1 MSGKRISIRARR
13 AVSGYLFILPF
24 IIGFLC
30 FMLLPLVDS
39 FWMSLCRVDVT
50 AGQGFQTTFI
60 GLDNYIRAFTID
72 PEFNKLLS
80 EEIGVMVTHTIAILV
95 VSFVIAIVLNQE
107 FKGRAFVRAIQGKE
121 GVIPPMIGRFAPTP
135 SGRLHLGNLLCAM
148 LAYLSARSQ
157 GGQFLLRIEDV
168 DIPRCPRALAQQA
181 IDDLRFLGFRWDAPP
196 LYQSERSGVY
206 QDVLNRLRREG
217 HVYPCFCTRAQ
228 LHATVAPNLGDTQ
241 FIYPG
246 TCAHL
251 TPEEA
256 AERAKTRAPAM
267 RLRVPDETITFT
279 DRVFGAQAENLA
291 RDCGDFLLQRSDGL
305 FGYQLAVVVDDALSG
320 VTEVVRGRDIL
331 SATPR
336 QIYLQHLLGYPQ
348 PAYAHIPL
356 LMDAQG
362 RRLAKRDR
370 DLDLSALSKRFSPEE
385 ILGFLAW
392 SAGIQPEMRPTTLDA
407 LIPLF
412 SWDKIPRTDLRLPA
426 EIFPEGAS
434 T

>member
-1 MSGKRISIRARR
+1 
-13 AVSGYLFILPF
+13 
-24 IIGFLC
+24 
-30 FMLLPLVDS
+30 
-39 FWMSLCRVDVT
+39 
-50 AGQGFQTTFI
+50 
-60 GLDNYIRAFTID
+60 
-72 PEFNKLLS
+72 
-80 EEIGVMVTHTIAILV
+80 
-95 VSFVIAIVLNQE
+95 
-107 FKGRAFVRAIQGKE
+107 
-121 GVIPPMIGRFAPTP
+121 MIGRFAPTP

-157 GGQFLLRIEDV
+157 GGLFLLRIEDV

-267 RLRVPDETITFT
+267 RLRVPDETTTFT

-336 QIYLQHLLGYPQ
+336 QITYSISWAIRSLLT
-348 PAYAHIPL
+348 
-356 LMDAQG
+356 
-362 RRLAKRDR
+362 R
-370 DLDLSALSKRFSPEE
+370 
-385 ILGFLAW
+385 
-392 SAGIQPEMRPTTLDA
+392 
-407 LIPLF
+407 
-412 SWDKIPRTDLRLPA
+412 
-426 EIFPEGAS
+426 IFPC
-434 T
+434 

>member
-1 MSGKRISIRARR
+1 
-13 AVSGYLFILPF
+13 
-24 IIGFLC
+24 
-30 FMLLPLVDS
+30 
-39 FWMSLCRVDVT
+39 
-50 AGQGFQTTFI
+50 
-60 GLDNYIRAFTID
+60 
-72 PEFNKLLS
+72 
-80 EEIGVMVTHTIAILV
+80 
-95 VSFVIAIVLNQE
+95 
-107 FKGRAFVRAIQGKE
+107 
-121 GVIPPMIGRFAPTP
+121 MIGRFAPTP

-168 DIPRCPRALAQQA
+168 DIPRCPRVLATQA
-181 IDDLRFLGFRWDAPP
+181 IDDLRCLGFRWDAPP
-196 LYQSERSGVY
+196 LYQSARSGVY

-305 FGYQLAVVVDDALSG
+305 FGYQLAVVVDDADMG
-320 VTEVVRGRDIL
+320 VTQVVRGSDLL
-331 SATPR
+331 SSAPR
-336 QIYLQHLLGYPQ
+336 QLWLQKELGLPHPEYG
-348 PAYAHIPL
+348 HVPL
-356 LMDAQG
+356 LLSPDG

-370 DLDLSALSKRFSPEE
+370 DQELSQLKERFTAPQLVGRLALAAGLLPEYAPVTPQE
-385 ILGFLAW
+385 LLPHFA
-392 SAGIQPEMRPTTLDA
+392 
-407 LIPLF
+407 
-412 SWDKIPRTDLRLPA
+412 WDKLPRQDFVFEL
-426 EIFPEGAS
+426 
-434 T
+434 